1 MSIIMNKKRK
11 EPVNKVAI
19 RLACTCT
26 CMSDEYICDC
36 GCDDTTPKYGNYGR
50 NEAMLC
56 GIQYHLNLSEKDMS
70 IEEV

>member
-26 CMSDEYICDC
+26 CLSDEYTCDC
-36 GCDDTTPKYGNYGR
+36 GCYDTTPKYGNYGK

-56 GIQYHLNLSEKDMS
+56 GIQHDVNFYIKEQST
-70 IEEV
+70 EEL